1 MNGMRLLYSRH
12 LEHFL
17 AVCEA
22 GSLRRASQA
31 SGLTQP
37 ALTKSLRVLEGALS
51 VSLFERRPSGMVPTQ
66 AALILRRHA
75 LHIVQSSRYLAMELG
90 MLRAGHSGTL
100 RIGSGLVWSTTR
112 MPQWLATL
120 HARFPRL
127 EIALHTGVSE
137 QLTPKL
143 LDGQLDVLVA
153 STPREPLP
161 AGFTTVPLEEVDM
174 VVFARRDHELAGR
187 RRRPTLAHVAEHNFV
202 CFADDP
208 EWQRQADVAF
218 DAAGLKPPRV
228 ALQSSSLEVLLA
240 AVAASD
246 SLALMS
252 VSLAPR
258 AAASGLVPLH
268 LPAPVWR
275 IRMALSHR
283 DPAAE
288 FAPVRDL
295 LALARME
302 GQ

>member
-17 AVCEA
+17 AVFDA
-22 GSLRRASQA
+22 GSLRRAAQA
-31 SGLTQP
+31 GGLTQP

-51 VSLFERRPSGMVPTQ
+51 VSLFERTPSGVVPTQ

-75 LHIVQSSRYLAMELG
+75 LHIVQSSRYLAMEIG
-90 MLRAGHSGTL
+90 MLRAGQSGTL

-137 QLTPKL
+137 YLTPQL
-143 LDGQLDVLVA
+143 LDGHLDVLVA

-161 AGFTTVPLEEVDM
+161 AGFTTVPLAEVDM
-174 VVFARRDHELAGR
+174 VVFARRDHALAGR
-187 RRRPTLAHVAEHNFV
+187 RRPALAHVAGHDFV

-208 EWQRQADVAF
+208 EWQRQADAAF
-218 DAAGLKPPRV
+218 GAAGLKPPRV
-228 ALQSSSLEVLLA
+228 VLQSSSLEVLLA

-252 VSLAPR
+252 ASLAPR
-258 AAASGLVPLH
+258 AAASGLVPLR

-283 DPAAE
+283 DQAAE

-295 LALARME
+295 LAMAQASGR
-302 GQ
+302 

>member
-1 MNGMRLLYSRH
+1 MRLLYSRH

-75 LHIVQSSRYLAMELG
+75 LHIVQSSRYLAMEIG
-90 MLRAGHSGTL
+90 MLRDGQSGTL

-112 MPQWLATL
+112 MPQWLAAL

-137 QLTPKL
+137 QLTPQL

-174 VVFARRDHELAGR
+174 VVFARRDHALAR
-187 RRRPTLAHVAEHNFV
+187 RRRPTLAQVAEHDFV

-208 EWQRQADVAF
+208 EWQRQADAAF
-218 DAAGLKPPRV
+218 GAAGLKPPRV
-228 ALQSSSLEVLLA
+228 VLHSASLEVLLA
-240 AVAASD
+240 TVAASD

-252 VSLAPR
+252 VSLAPM
-258 AAASGLVPLH
+258 AAASGLVPLR

-283 DPAAE
+283 DQAAE
-288 FAPVRDL
+288 LAPVRDL
-295 LALARME
+295 LAMAHAQ